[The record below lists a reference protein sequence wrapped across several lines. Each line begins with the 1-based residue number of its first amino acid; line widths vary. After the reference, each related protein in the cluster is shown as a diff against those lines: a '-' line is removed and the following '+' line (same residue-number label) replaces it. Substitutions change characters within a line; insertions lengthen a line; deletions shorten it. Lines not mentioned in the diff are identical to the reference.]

1 MKTLK
6 QAYGTAEG
14 PFGFPM
20 PDDIAKAVD
29 ALCKTATTEAKAK
42 GYQHCVKLAT
52 GMDFVDGER
61 ADVSF
66 ITTETK
72 DRDNEVVIAKGG
84 DFSQFTKNA
93 NVTWCHQ
100 YDQLPIGRCMWLSLD
115 KSASLGGIKAKTQ
128 YHTKPDGWTG
138 DWMPDAVWHLV
149 KQGALPGKSIGF
161 MPLDCGV
168 PRTEEVKA
176 FPGLAGVACVHRKWV
191 LLEYAVAPIQCNP
204 DATVQAVSKAMTA
217 GIIVPDALLAALG
230 MYVPK
235 TIAPIV
241 ADSPQIETPKPVIAV
256 KALDYSAIIRGAIG
270 EMDLRQCAKD
280 SLDKIRGRV

>member
-20 PDDIAKAVD
+20 PDEIAKAVD
-29 ALCKTATTEAKAK
+29 ALLKTATPEAKAK
-42 GYQHCVKLAT
+42 GYQHCVKLAS

-61 ADVSF
+61 ADISF

-72 DRDNEVVIAKGG
+72 DRDNEVVMAKGG
-84 DFSQFTKNA
+84 DFSQFVKNA

-115 KSASLGGIKAKTQ
+115 KSAALGGIKAKTQ
-128 YHTKPDGWTG
+128 YHTKPDGWQS
-138 DWMPDAVWHLV
+138 DWFADAVWHLV

-161 MPLDCGV
+161 MPLDCGS

-176 FPGLAGVACVHRKWV
+176 MPALAGVGCVHRKWV
-191 LLEYAVAPIQCNP
+191 LLEYAVAPVQCNP
-204 DATVQAVSKAMTA
+204 DATVVAVSKAMA
-217 GIIVPDALLAALG
+217 GGIAIPDMLLAELG

-235 TIAPIV
+235 TV
-241 ADSPQIETPKPVIAV
+241 ARIETKTEDPAPVVVPVI
-256 KALDYSAIIRGAIG
+256 KALDYGAIIRDAIG
-270 EMDLRQCAKD
+270 GMDLKQCAAD
-280 SLDKIRGRV
+280 SLARIRGRV